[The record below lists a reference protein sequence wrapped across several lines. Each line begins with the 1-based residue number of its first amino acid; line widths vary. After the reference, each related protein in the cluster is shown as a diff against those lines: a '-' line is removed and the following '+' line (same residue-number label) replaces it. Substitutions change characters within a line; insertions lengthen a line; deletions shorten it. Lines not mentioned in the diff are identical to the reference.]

1 MALDEYFTSRLRLPL
16 IAAPMFLVSGPELVI
31 SACLSGVIGGF
42 PTANARTTDAL
53 DDWLTTIRGALAA
66 AEAQGRI
73 VAPWAPNVVTH
84 STNSRLAAEMD
95 VLERHRAPLVITAL
109 GGPRA
114 IAGRVHGWG
123 GKVLADVNSVHFAR
137 KAVAAGADGL
147 ILVASGA
154 GGHTGTMNG
163 FSFVAAVRDFFDGPV
178 ALGGG
183 ISTGAAI
190 RAVEIAG
197 ADLAVMGTSFIAT
210 TESMAQDEYKQMLI
224 DSTVDD
230 LVCTNI
236 VTSVL
241 GNWLRPSLVRAGI
254 DPDQFLTN
262 PKVDFGDEKS
272 RAEKLKRWRDIWS
285 AGHGIGNVAAV
296 EPVAALIDR
305 LHAQY
310 RAASSKP
317 ARFAELRAGSF
328 NNSREFS
335 K

>member
-1 MALDEYFTSRLRLPL
+1 MALDEYFSARLRLPL
-16 IAAPMFLVSGPELVI
+16 IAAPMFLVSGQELVI

-42 PTANARTTDAL
+42 PTANARSTDML
-53 DDWLTTIRGALAA
+53 DDWLTNIRAALAA

-84 STNSRLAAEMD
+84 STNSRLGAEMD

-123 GKVLADVNSVHFAR
+123 GKVFADVNSVHFAR

-163 FSFVAAVRDFFDGPV
+163 FSFVASVREFFDGPV

-190 RAVEIAG
+190 RAVETAG

-224 DSTVDD
+224 DSTDD

-236 VTSVL
+236 VTNVL

-254 DPDQFLTN
+254 DPGQVLVN
-262 PKVDFGDEKS
+262 PKVDFGDEES

-285 AGHGIGNVAAV
+285 AGHGIGSVAAV

-305 LHAQY
+305 LHGQY
-310 RAASSKP
+310 RAAASKT
-317 ARFAELRAGSF
+317 ARFG
-328 NNSREFS
+328 
-335 K
+335 